1 MSHNSTSRILNIAL
15 IGGGPSALYM
25 LKKLVQQSTLS
36 IAVHVFE
43 RKQTLGM
50 GMPYSE
56 EGADYEHITNVSG
69 NEIPDLR
76 ESLEAW
82 VKQQDHEWLK
92 QFDIDPARFH
102 EYKVLPRL
110 LFGHYL
116 SAQFEEWLEQGRQ
129 KGIEVNTHT
138 GVNVTDIRDEQISGR
153 VSIQLDHDGW
163 LTFDKVVICSGHYWP
178 VSHEG
183 KVPGYFDSPYP
194 PAKLRGLTG
203 KPVAIRGSSLT
214 AIDAIR
220 TLARANGAFHYTR
233 DRKNCTYTPEPEYNG
248 FRITLFSRSGLL
260 PAVRFHLEDS
270 QLHRG
275 NTLTE
280 DQVDLIREAN
290 NGFLPLDEVFERNFK
305 QPLVEANPSFYKK
318 IEHMSMEDFVEYVM
332 NYREN
337 MPPFELLKKEYD
349 EAEESIRQKKSIHWK
364 EMLGSLSF
372 TMNYP
377 AKYFSGEDMQ
387 RLHKTLLPLISIVIA
402 YIPQS
407 SVEEM
412 LALHNAGLLELISVG
427 DDSEV
432 IPRSEGGATIVYQ
445 LNDERIEKSFDYFV
459 DSIGQP
465 HLSREELPFPSLVKD
480 QIVSGAKVRF
490 RDPEAGFALYEQGH
504 KKIQPQKTCC
514 FLSLAGIAINDA
526 FQVIS
531 EKGEPSDRIFMMA
544 VPFMGGYNPDY
555 SGLDFCDKAS
565 DLIVAEM
572 KKHGGMLLAS

>member
-1 MSHNSTSRILNIAL
+1 M

-25 LKKLVQQSTLS
+25 LKKLVQQSTLTVS
-36 IAVHVFE
+36 VHIFE
-43 RKQTLGM
+43 KKPNLGM

-56 EGADYEHITNVSG
+56 EGAGFEHITNVSG

-92 QFDIDPARFH
+92 QFNIDRNKFH

-116 SAQFEEWLEQGRQ
+116 SAQFEEWLIQARQ
-129 KGIEVNTHT
+129 KEINVHTHT
-138 GVNVTDIRDEQISGR
+138 GVTVTDIRDEQSEGR
-153 VSIQLDHDGW
+153 VSIQIDHGGW
-163 LTFDKVVICSGHYWP
+163 LMFDKVVICSGHYWP
-178 VSHEG
+178 VTHEG

-194 PAKLRGLTG
+194 PEKLRGLTG
-203 KPVAIRGSSLT
+203 KPVGIRGSSLT
-214 AIDAIR
+214 AIDAVR
-220 TLARANGAFHYTR
+220 TLARANGSFRYAS
-233 DRKNCTYTPEPEYNG
+233 DKKMCTYELNPDCSDFG
-248 FRITLFSRSGLL
+248 MVLFSRSGLL

-275 NTLTE
+275 NTLE
-280 DQVDLIREAN
+280 DEQVDLIRKEN
-290 NGFLPLDEVFERNFK
+290 DGFLPLDEVFERNFK
-305 QPLVEANPSFYKK
+305 QPLRDADPAFYDK
-318 IEHMSMEDFVEYVM
+318 IKQMGMEEFVEYVM

-337 MPPFELLKKEYD
+337 IPPFELLKKEYA
-349 EAEESIRQKKSIHWK
+349 EAEESIRQKKSIYWK

-377 AKYFSGEDMQ
+377 AKYFSAEDMQ

-412 LALHNAGLLELISVG
+412 LALHEAGLLELISVG

-432 IPRSEGGATIVYQ
+432 IPRKQGGAAITYRVNNEYIK
-445 LNDERIEKSFDYFV
+445 RTFDYFV

-465 HLSREELPFPSLVKD
+465 HLSVQELPFPSLVKD
-480 QIVSGAKVRF
+480 KIVTEARVKF
-490 RDPEAGFALYEQGH
+490 RDPEAGFALYEQGDKKVQLH
-504 KKIQPQKTCC
+504 KSCC
-514 FLSLAGIAINDA
+514 YLSLAGIAINDS
-526 FQVIS
+526 FQVIG
-531 EKGEPSDRIFMMA
+531 EKGESSDRIFMMA

-565 DLIVAEM
+565 GLIVEEM
-572 KKHGGMLLAS
+572 EKHGGMLLAS